1 MDEQVIN
8 LDEANAGDRVR
19 DAVSVEGLMT
29 IHTEEATLEDIFIKL
44 TGRGLKE

>member
-1 MDEQVIN
+1 MIR
-8 LDEANAGDRVR
+8 LDEANAGDQIR

-44 TGRGLKE
+44 TGRELSA